1 MSAIQHLHENSVL
14 SLIESIAAGV
24 GLEDGYSLAWFS
36 PDAFS
41 SLSTSWSTEV
51 GVFVFLR
58 ADLANLDQGFL
69 QQQLR
74 DFLDSPPY
82 LELRFLWIENP
93 VDPLILWRT
102 SSISA
107 QSEVLERRAYLPF
120 RNYAFSMAPGTAL
133 AFANDVVSCTPTTN
147 ETAPFFWST
156 AHGEH
161 LFFNHI
167 SAVTIP
173 MSGSEMGCLR
183 FSFRLPK
190 ENWPENRIENGQEI
204 TETYF
209 GYPGLA
215 QLDIGIRMFFRD
227 PEFPVSG
234 DDFYLASHRYP
245 FLQESYTGIEAEA
258 FFPPEISWS
267 VQLDFLYPLSRKRSY
282 FEFTPASL
290 GTGLPSAYR
299 TNRGYSV
306 HLLPKV
312 QMALAETE
320 NARLYFSPRPA
331 TLRSEELADAPLY
344 LVPSGKFTI
353 QVPQYA
359 PKTGQP
365 GQLVEE
371 ANIICGVSGLEYIK
385 VTSQIE
391 SILLLVPDQAAFA
404 PAFVS
409 AYALLRDLTAII
421 ESKAKANLPL
431 PKDTVDLDM
440 PIEELFNEGLGIND
454 HERMDILQLVKD
466 FYFPPDYVFSAA
478 AESEFRGLEI
488 VEELVNWLREML
500 QGSVRYGDGQAPLVI
515 YTDSQGMSFPTTA
528 WAYFIE
534 VGGTTYYGQ
543 PDQAVLYKAES
554 SSSEFLDFMEVPAIG
569 LPDSLTTAQEEQLA
583 LDTTHEAMAF
593 PVLPYGNVDSDRL
606 TDMLQ
611 LENLLINNFRYSRI
625 RAISQVTDHL
635 TPLKNVSSSD
645 PARTGTTPQGLLVTF
660 STHPNF
666 PDALQIE
673 RLQLAMNQ
681 NGSLVQMVNI
691 SHDAAFKAVLQSNQL
706 FMVLT
711 DPAALQAYFSIAALQ
726 GLTDVTNQIDIEN
739 WQFELGTD
747 HWDKN
752 GTILVFKFNDKPLIE
767 LASQPTLWSLPDD
780 FNINKNIASLGL
792 QELVKNALESAVSS
806 DAKERKKYAALI
818 PAITQANWTG
828 ILAFNVAV
836 PLGNLPDDL
845 KALAGG
851 IDPDLFYAQYVG
863 IEVTPIESSG
873 IALSPKPSSMFALI
887 DYQNEVVS
895 EGDLTG
901 YNFHVPFLTVVFRNS
916 LITDFAAEVQLF
928 LQYLFHEEAFLRDR
942 IDEQNVI
949 SLKGVAERH
958 NGKTT
963 YSFGFSGANIF
974 DLSGKVMQEVEITK
988 AQFATD
994 PLPPKDDRAETL
1006 PVTGR
1011 FFLWGRIRFAY
1022 LADFDALSFGAEP
1035 EPFDPPDADFLS
1047 MSNLQISM
1055 SFKLHSAPVSPPED
1069 TRVVTD
1075 KEFVFRPQ
1083 QMAFDLNRSGSRRQS
1098 LYEKFPLKFK
1108 AFKTVNA
1115 DPNALNSSG
1124 YMPVNTPLPTVE
1136 LGDTW
1141 YGLEYDLNLGSAGA
1155 LAGSMG
1161 MIAGILL
1168 AWKPEAGGLYV
1179 GLKLPGSTGGKKEI
1193 TVQGLLKIAFKS
1205 IRFESYDDPQVDA
1218 QDNKGYLLKLKNIVI
1233 KFMVVSFPPSG
1244 KTEIILF
1251 GDPRTKEEV
1260 PLRKDKLLGWYAS
1273 YVKK

>member
-14 SLIESIAAGV
+14 SLVESIAAGV

-74 DFLDSPPY
+74 YFLDSPPY

-102 SSISA
+102 SSISV

-133 AFANDVVSCTPTTN
+133 AFANDVVSCTPAAN

-161 LFFNHI
+161 LFLDHI

-183 FSFRLPK
+183 FSFRLPQ
-190 ENWPENRIENGQEI
+190 ETWPENRIENGQEI

-258 FFPPEISWS
+258 FFPSEISWS

-290 GTGLPSAYR
+290 GTGFPSAYR

-353 QVPQYA
+353 QVPRYA

-391 SILLLVPDQAAFA
+391 SILQLVPDQAAFA

-421 ESKAKANLPL
+421 ESKATANLPL

-440 PIEELFNEGLGIND
+440 PIEELFNQGLGIND

-500 QGSVRYGDGQAPLVI
+500 QGSVRYGDGQAPLVN

-569 LPDSLTTAQEEQLA
+569 LPEALTDSQITSLQE
-583 LDTTHEAMAF
+583 DTTHAALAF
-593 PVLPYGNVDSDRL
+593 PVLPYGNVDTDRL

-611 LENLLINNFRYSRI
+611 FENLLINNFRYSRI
-625 RAISQVTDHL
+625 RAISEVTDHL
-635 TPLKNVSSSD
+635 TPLKNVDSRD
-645 PARTGTTPQGLLVTF
+645 LVGTTPQGMIATF
-660 STHPNF
+660 STDPIF
-666 PDALQIE
+666 TDALQIE
-673 RLQLAMNQ
+673 RLQLAMNHT
-681 NGSLVQMVNI
+681 GSFIQLVNI

-706 FMVLT
+706 FMVVTNPVDLE
-711 DPAALQAYFSIAALQ
+711 AYFSNAALQ
-726 GLTDVTNQIDIEN
+726 GLTGITNQVDIES
-739 WQFELGTD
+739 WLFELGTD

-752 GTILVFKFNDKPLIE
+752 GTILVFKFHDKPLIE
-767 LASQPTLWSLPDD
+767 LAAQPSLWSLPDA
-780 FNINKNIASLGL
+780 FNVNKEIASLGL
-792 QELVKNALESAVSS
+792 QELIDGALESAASS
-806 DAKERKKYAALI
+806 DPKERKKYAALI

-828 ILAFNVAV
+828 VLAFNVAV

-863 IEVTPIESSG
+863 IEVTPVESSG
-873 IALSPKPSSMFALI
+873 TELLPRPSSMFALI
-887 DYQNEVVS
+887 DYENDVLAET
-895 EGDLTG
+895 DITG
-901 YNFHVPFLTVVFRNS
+901 YNFHVPYLTVVFRNS

-942 IDEQNVI
+942 IDEQNMI

-974 DLSGKVMQEVEITK
+974 DLSGKVMQELEIVK

-994 PLPPKDDRAETL
+994 PLPPLESRGDPLA
-1006 PVTGR
+1006 VTGR
-1011 FFLWGRIRFAY
+1011 FFLWGRMRFAY

-1035 EPFDPPDADFLS
+1035 TPLDPPDPDFLS
-1047 MSNLQISM
+1047 MSNLQVTM
-1055 SFKLHSAPVSPPED
+1055 SFNLHSEPIAPPDD

-1075 KEFVFRPQ
+1075 KKFAFKPQ
-1083 QMAFDLNRSGSRRQS
+1083 QMAFDLNRSGWRRQS

-1108 AFKTVNA
+1108 AFKTISA
-1115 DPNALNSSG
+1115 DPGALKSSG
-1124 YMPVNTPLPTVE
+1124 YMPVNTPLSTVD

-1155 LAGSMG
+1155 LAGSLG
-1161 MIAGILL
+1161 MVAGVLI
-1168 AWKPEAGGLYV
+1168 AWKPEAKGLYI
-1179 GLKLPGSTGGKKEI
+1179 GLKLPGSTGGTKEI
-1193 TVQGLLKIAFKS
+1193 TVQGLIKIAFKS
-1205 IRFESYDDPQVDA
+1205 IRFEAYADPQTGA
-1218 QDNKGYLLKLKNIVI
+1218 LDNTGYLLKLKNIVI

-1251 GDPRTKEEV
+1251 GDPRTKDQV